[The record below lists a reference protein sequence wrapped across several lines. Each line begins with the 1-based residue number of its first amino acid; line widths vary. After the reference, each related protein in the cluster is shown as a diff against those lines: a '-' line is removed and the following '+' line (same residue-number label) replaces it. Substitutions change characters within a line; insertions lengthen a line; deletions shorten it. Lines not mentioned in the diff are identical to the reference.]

1 MQIEELDNQ
10 QIDQQYLKLISSIKS
25 LMVEGDRERI
35 DKAFEMAKQVNELSR
50 SKSGRPA
57 IYRTLDIAKIVVNE
71 IGMGRVSLL
80 STLLYEVTRT
90 QNIPLSQIEKDF
102 GQPVKDILNGL
113 IRATDLYVKSAAIET
128 ENFRKLL
135 LTFAQDIRVI
145 FIMIADRLQTMRYL
159 DFFSEAEQVKIAKET
174 SFLYAPLA
182 HRLGLYRIKSE
193 MEDLSLKYTNREVYK
208 EIAKKLNENK
218 RSREQYIEEFVSP
231 LKEKL
236 EKQGF
241 KNFEVKGRTKT
252 IHSIL
257 NKIKNQNTTF
267 ENIYDLFAIRII
279 LDSKLE
285 EEKSDCWRVY
295 SIVTEKY
302 QPNPKRLRDWL
313 SIPKSNGY
321 ESLHTTVMGPKGKY
335 VEVQI
340 RTKRMDEIAEK
351 GYAAHWRYK
360 GIKQEKGLD
369 DWLTNIR
376 EIIENPEKS
385 PVDVIDDF
393 KLGLYEKEVFAFT
406 PKGDLRK
413 LPKRATVLDFAFD
426 IHSKVGSKCV
436 GAIINGKNYSIRHQI
451 ENGDQVQILTTSNQ
465 EPKKDWLKIVTTS
478 KAKTKI
484 RQSLKEAIIKEA
496 DLGKE
501 LLKRRFKN
509 WKIDLDDSTLSRLVK
524 IKKQNSATDFYYCIH
539 QGTIDINEVKEFFLE
554 SLKKNQDVVAEPID
568 EKLAEN
574 FSVKHEDFSGEDILT
589 IDQNLKGIDYTL
601 AKCCSP
607 IYGDEIFGFVGSQG
621 GLKIHRMNCPNAP
634 QMVNR
639 FNYRIIKAEWSGK
652 AGSQYEVVLRVTG
665 SDDIGI
671 ISNISQLIAND
682 LKVKMRSINIDSKD
696 GIFTGNLA
704 LFITDVD
711 HLKSVVKKIKGIK
724 GIIDAERIDRI

>member
-1 MQIEELDNQ
+1 MQIEEVDKK
-10 QIDQQYLKLISSIKS
+10 QIEQQYLELISSVKS
-25 LMVEGDRERI
+25 ILVEGDKVEI
-35 DKAFEMAKQVNELSR
+35 DKAYEMAKQVNELSR
-50 SKSGRPA
+50 SRSGRPA
-57 IYRTLDIAKIVVNE
+57 IFRTLDIAKIVVNE
-71 IGMGRVSLL
+71 IGMGRVSLI
-80 STLLYEVTRT
+80 STLLYEVTRA
-90 QNIPLSQIEKDF
+90 QNIPLSQIEDKF
-102 GQPVKDILNGL
+102 GLAVKDILHGL
-113 IRATDLYVKSAAIET
+113 IRATDLYVKSAAVET

-208 EIAKKLNENK
+208 EIAKKLNETK
-218 RSREQYIEEFVSP
+218 RSREQYIDEFVNP
-231 LKEKL
+231 LKERLK
-236 EKQGF
+236 EQGF
-241 KNFEVKGRTKT
+241 KNVEVKGRTKT

-279 LDSKLE
+279 LDSDLE
-285 EEKSDCWRVY
+285 DEKSDCWRVY

-351 GYAAHWRYK
+351 GFAAHWRYK

-376 EIIENPEKS
+376 EIIESPEKN

-413 LPKRATVLDFAFD
+413 LPKGAIVLDFAFD
-426 IHSKVGSKCV
+426 IHTKVGSKCV

-451 ENGDQVQILTTSNQ
+451 ENGDQIQILTSNNQ
-465 EPKKDWLKIVTTS
+465 EPKKEWLKMVTTS
-478 KAKTKI
+478 RAKTKI
-484 RQSLKEAIIKEA
+484 RQSLKEAIVKEA

-501 LLKRRFKN
+501 LLQRRFKN
-509 WKIDLDDSTLSRLVK
+509 WKIELDDSTLNRFVK
-524 IKKQNSATDFYYCIH
+524 VKKQNSATDFYYSLQ
-539 QGTIDINEVKEFFLE
+539 QGKIDINEVKEFFQE
-554 SLKKNQDVVAEPID
+554 STKKTQDAVVEHID
-568 EKLAEN
+568 EKLAES
-574 FSVKHEDFSGEDILT
+574 FSVTHEDRSGEDVLT
-589 IDQNLKGIDYTL
+589 IDQNLKGIDYKL

-607 IYGDEIFGFVGSQG
+607 IYGDEIFGFVSAQG
-621 GLKIHRMNCPNAP
+621 GFKIHRVNCPNAP
-634 QMVNR
+634 EMIQR

-652 AGSQYEVVLRVTG
+652 AGSQYEVILRVTG
-665 SDDIGI
+665 SDDISI
-671 ISNISQLIAND
+671 ISNISQLIATD

-696 GIFTGNLA
+696 GIFTGNIA

-711 HLKSVVKKIKGIK
+711 HLKSVIKKIRGIK
-724 GIIDAERIDRI
+724 GVIDVQRIDRS